1 MPSIAHVG
9 HWSVTLIYLVPFLV
23 VVAWV
28 VRDNLRRR
36 RQGGASRAGE
46 ER

>member
-1 MPSIAHVG
+1 MLSIAHVG
-9 HWSVTLIYLVPFLV
+9 HWSVTLIYLAPFLV
-23 VVAWV
+23 VVAWI

-36 RQGGASRAGE
+36 REGGASRTGE

>member
-1 MPSIAHVG
+1 MLPIAHVG
-9 HWSVTLIYLVPFLV
+9 HWSVTVIYLVPFLV
-23 VVAWV
+23 VAAWI

-36 RQGGASRAGE
+36 REGGAREPGE